1 MKAIEVVVEGALT
14 EDGQLVLDEKPNLPP
29 GRVKV
34 WLQPSGQQEPAQE
47 TLWGALEGIHRAQQA
62 RGFKGRSLAEAVA
75 EVRALRDE
83 WDEDA

>member
-1 MKAIEVVVEGALT
+1 MKATEVVVEGALT

-34 WLQPSGQQEPAQE
+34 LLRPLDRTAPSEGGLLQAVKELQAAQE
-47 TLWGALEGIHRAQQA
+47 A
-62 RGFKGRSLAEAVA
+62 RGFAGYPVEELLAELDAM
-75 EVRALRDE
+75 RDE